1 MAGQYFFNRDE
12 ITFTDA
18 NPINVTLYEGQ
29 VYAYQMPGLGTERQ
43 TFVGAQ
49 DNFSVSDRDVAVLI
63 NGIMIPKAYGGLWNF
78 DGLPGFSDQT
88 MSDGRLLIQFG
99 NYGGLNG
106 NFGSIPGVN
115 DTVIV
120 MYPITHGATGNSY
133 VVMGKPVTVDGYPFV
148 TGTALENPS
157 GGSNANPV
165 VSYKNVASGGFGTYQ
180 SAVTKSQYQSII
192 ATYPGILD
200 VMTQAQREI
209 DPSDYRWMNVVRVSA
224 LTASP
229 WTQAQIQDFLNYCQ
243 KVTMYSTYF
252 IWQDP
257 IAIAR
262 NVALD
267 VYAFNS
273 ANLLQVQQS
282 VEQAIQTLFSKR
294 PGLLMTNFY
303 ISDLVNAAMK
313 SNPNISY
320 VIPRSPTG
328 AMIVGAPPSPVA
340 EYTINHNGGSLGQ
353 LVYAYGISTDMAST
367 GDVGYPT
374 SWVYPQVTQAQAPAS
389 ITLTWPAVYDAS
401 KYHIWGRDSHDGFGL
416 LATINAGQ
424 PLTWTDD
431 GSVTPVPPLP
441 ASGNWPIRYN
451 SIDPAVGGSLT
462 VNVFYAERQQ
472 RIDTNPT
479 RLQIG

>member
-1 MAGQYFFNRDE
+1 
-12 ITFTDA
+12 
-18 NPINVTLYEGQ
+18 
-29 VYAYQMPGLGTERQ
+29 
-43 TFVGAQ
+43 
-49 DNFSVSDRDVAVLI
+49 
-63 NGIMIPKAYGGLWNF
+63 
-78 DGLPGFSDQT
+78 
-88 MSDGRLLIQFG
+88 
-99 NYGGLNG
+99 
-106 NFGSIPGVN
+106 
-115 DTVIV
+115 
-120 MYPITHGATGNSY
+120 
-133 VVMGKPVTVDGYPFV
+133 
-148 TGTALENPS
+148 
-157 GGSNANPV
+157 NANPV

-282 VEQAIQTLFSKR
+282 VEQVIQTLFSKR

-313 SNPNISY
+313 SNPNIS
-320 VIPRSPTG
+320 
-328 AMIVGAPPSPVA
+328 
-340 EYTINHNGGSLGQ
+340 
-353 LVYAYGISTDMAST
+353 
-367 GDVGYPT
+367 
-374 SWVYPQVTQAQAPAS
+374 
-389 ITLTWPAVYDAS
+389 
-401 KYHIWGRDSHDGFGL
+401 
-416 LATINAGQ
+416 
-424 PLTWTDD
+424 
-431 GSVTPVPPLP
+431 
-441 ASGNWPIRYN
+441 
-451 SIDPAVGGSLT
+451 
-462 VNVFYAERQQ
+462 
-472 RIDTNPT
+472 
-479 RLQIG
+479 